1 MFDEINVIVAEGYR
15 DPVSLNT
22 AKPARMCLA
31 FPSSK
36 KCRVTYKAKVVGM
49 LTKLPGWY
57 FTAYQSAQFFS
68 QQLISE
74 VQYRALIEDFLKA
87 EKGARPAYADII
99 ANYNFSSGVPK
110 YKVFVKLNETI
121 TPERRDFVANGIRS
135 YFRDD
140 QTILLDLQLAM
151 QAVTSSLKLF

>member
-15 DPVSLNT
+15 LPISMDT
-22 AKPARMCLA
+22 KKPARMCLA
-31 FPSSK
+31 FPSYK

-74 VQYRALIEDFLKA
+74 VQYRALINDFMKTEKNSKKA
-87 EKGARPAYADII
+87 YDDII
-99 ANYNFSSGVPK
+99 SSYNFTEGVPK
-110 YKVFVKLNETI
+110 YKIFVKLNDTI
-121 TPERRDFVANGIRS
+121 SAERKDYISNGIRAF
-135 YFRDD
+135 FRDD
-140 QTILLDLQLAM
+140 QTILLDL
-151 QAVTSSLKLF
+151 